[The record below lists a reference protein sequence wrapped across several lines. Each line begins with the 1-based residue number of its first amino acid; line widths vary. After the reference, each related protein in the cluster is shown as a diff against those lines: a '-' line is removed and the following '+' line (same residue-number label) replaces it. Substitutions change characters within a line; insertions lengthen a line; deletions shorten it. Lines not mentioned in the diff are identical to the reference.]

1 MDCSVCQH
9 PGKPE
14 IERLLAS
21 GAPTLRKV
29 GEQFGICYASL
40 YRHKKNHM
48 TCYGGSVTNHR
59 NKDGTVTS
67 VTTERNKLQEPTV
80 TSKRN
85 KEECT
90 VTNDR
95 DKNGNRDNVDLYRY
109 AKSRGL
115 PEWDCY
121 ALWFWGNVYRDNPE
135 SEQGRF
141 AREKILVPLLKKH
154 PFLEEVIT
162 LEG

>member
-21 GAPTLRKV
+21 GAPLRKV
-29 GEQFGICYASL
+29 AAQFNLGRMAL
-40 YRHKKNHM
+40 LRHKQNHM
-48 TCYGGSVTNHR
+48 ACHGS
-59 NKDGTVTS
+59 
-67 VTTERNKLQEPTV
+67 
-80 TSKRN
+80 
-85 KEECT
+85 T

-95 DKNGNRDNVDLYRY
+95 DKNGNRDNIDLYRY
-109 AKSRGL
+109 AKSKNL

-121 ALWFWGNVYRDNPE
+121 ALWFWGNAYRDNPE
-135 SEQGRF
+135 SERGRF
-141 AREKILVPLLKKH
+141 AKEKILVPLLKKH
-154 PFLEEVIT
+154 PFLEEMIT